1 MVTVHRY
8 EESEATINAID
19 RPSIFLA
26 GPTVRGNQ
34 PHLTSWRFAAIEEFE
49 KQGFKGDLIVPEFTL
64 NTESDKG
71 KEWVPLWEYNGLK
84 KVDCIMFWIP
94 RTRELIALTTN
105 MEFGYWQAREP
116 QKMIYGRPDDA
127 YRMGYLD
134 IMWKA
139 VAGENRQY
147 VPSIYSTLEETVS
160 ASIVKSYDNYNA
172 MIPKHIKDA
181 MAICKAE
188 ELSVGYGFMG
198 SPTYFK
204 HKEVID
210 NYFKN
215 KTIYKV

>member
-8 EESEATINAID
+8 EESEAMVNSID

-34 PHLTSWRFAAIEEFE
+34 PHLTSWRFDAIEEFN
-49 KQGFKGDLIVPEFTL
+49 KQGFKGDLIVPEFTSKS
-64 NTESDKG
+64 ESDKG

-84 KVDCIMFWIP
+84 KADCIMFWIP

-134 IMWKA
+134 IMWKT
-139 VAGENRQY
+139 VAAENKQY
-147 VPSIYSTLEETVS
+147 FPSICNTLEMTVAQS
-160 ASIVKSYDNYNA
+160 INKAYQNFNASV
-172 MIPKHIKDA
+172 PKHIKEA
-181 MAICKAE
+181 MDTCKNE
-188 ELSVGYGFMG
+188 ELGCGFGFMG
-198 SPTYFK
+198 SPVYFEAK
-204 HKEVID
+204 AKVD

-215 KTIYKV
+215 KITY